1 MSHDSPTS
9 HHRLVGVGLV
19 VAGCTVF
26 LALAVT
32 GSIRHPLAAAAR
44 TTPVEFVA
52 IGASLTLVVLGLIV
66 WLAASLP
73 E

>member
-1 MSHDSPTS
+1 MSHDPLAS
-9 HHRLVGVGLV
+9 HRSVGVGLV
-19 VAGCTVF
+19 VAGCTAF
-26 LALAVT
+26 LALVAV

-44 TTPVEFVA
+44 TTPAEFVA
-52 IGASLTLVVLGLIV
+52 IGASFTLVVLGLIV